1 MAHVLLYAT
10 AVASAPYVF
19 DAAWAPQFPA
29 GSGSLSGVDVVQ
41 TGAGDT
47 LVYVTQRG
55 NLTLPPVIIL
65 SPRTGAVVSSWGLDH
80 GQVAFTKD
88 GWGAHGIKV
97 ERLRSVVSA
106 GDPIDPNIRVWIDD
120 FTRHTLTAFSA
131 TGKKLLELGTP
142 GVAGNGTHP
151 LQFGNLA
158 DMAIDSAAGKLY
170 VSDGDGGSANRVVSV
185 TITPPSSTNATFTWA
200 TKAGRYDNPHSIA
213 LHKRSGLLFLANRE
227 ANETRLIRAADGVDL
242 GVFDCGVHF
251 GPGAGVGEKPF
262 GVRTLS
268 FGASLDLGFVAMM
281 DNPQDGRNQHVA
293 VLDFSGLSAASGAS
307 SSCAVVQTLD
317 VDASK
322 FSGPH
327 LLGVDEK
334 SGDVS
339 IFYCVRLFALGLLGR
354 YRSTQTYY
362 RYYISCESFS
372 QFDSLLRTSSA
383 PHIRCTRRSSA
394 TRRSPQSFASSAL
407 GASSSSYYGED

>member
-1 MAHVLLYAT
+1 MWTVLA
-10 AVASAPYVF
+10 AAASPPPYVF

-41 TGAGDT
+41 TGSGDT

-55 NLTLPPVIIL
+55 NLTLPPVMIL
-65 SPRTGAVVSSWGLDH
+65 TKRGHLAHSWGLHHD
-80 GQVAFTKD
+80 QVAFTSK

-97 ERLRSVVSA
+97 ERLGSVVSA

-131 TGKKLLELGTP
+131 SGKKPLELGTP

-158 DMAIDSAAGKLY
+158 DMAIDSAVGKLY

-185 TITPPSSTNATFTWA
+185 TLTPPASTHAAFAWA
-200 TKAGRYDNPHSIA
+200 TTAGQYDNPHSIA

-242 GVFDCGVHF
+242 GVFDCGVNF
-251 GPGAGVGEKPF
+251 GPAGAGAKPF

-268 FGASLDLGFVAMM
+268 FGGLDLGFVAMM

-293 VLDFSGLSAASGAS
+293 VLDFSGLSAATGAS

-317 VDASK
+317 VDAAQ

-327 LLGVDEK
+327 LLGVDET
-334 SGDVS
+334 SGDVYAALVS
-339 IFYCVRLFALGLLGR
+339 DTPLSTVVRFECVGCVA
-354 YRSTQTYY
+354 
-362 RYYISCESFS
+362 
-372 QFDSLLRTSSA
+372 
-383 PHIRCTRRSSA
+383 
-394 TRRSPQSFASSAL
+394 
-407 GASSSSYYGED
+407 